1 MNGDFPEGSLF
12 PEVEGVVRKSAG
24 PVFPGSVQRGSI
36 LEKVGP
42 SFSSGHTVFESCL
55 KTYNSVNPPGG
66 VSFSH

>member
-12 PEVEGVVRKSAG
+12 AEVVGAVRKSAG

-36 LEKVGP
+36 LEKAGP
-42 SFSSGHTVFESCL
+42 SFSSGHTVFDSCL
-55 KTYNSVNPPGG
+55 KTYNSVSPPGG